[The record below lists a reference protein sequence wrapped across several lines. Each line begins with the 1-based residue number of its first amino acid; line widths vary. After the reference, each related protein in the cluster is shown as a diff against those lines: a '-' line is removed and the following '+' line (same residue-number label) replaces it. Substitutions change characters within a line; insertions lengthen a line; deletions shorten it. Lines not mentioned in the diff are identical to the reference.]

1 MFQKDVPTCVIAIQN
16 LNVSRR
22 VLREIQSSNY
32 SYVNIFYI
40 IFAEISSRD
49 KVFLGFNR
57 KTKSSQI

>member
-1 MFQKDVPTCVIAIQN
+1 MVKMFQKDVPTCVIAIQN

-49 KVFLGFNR
+49 KVFL
-57 KTKSSQI
+57 